1 MNKKC
6 WILFGLCMFCGV
18 VELVLTI
25 FQVKLDVLSVVVC
38 SLGILFFILFMI
50 SLFQFRKESDK

>member
-6 WILFGLCMFCGV
+6 WILFGLCMLCGI
-18 VELVLTI
+18 VEFVFTI
-25 FQVKLDVLSVVVC
+25 CQIKLDVVSVLIC
-38 SLGILFFILFMI
+38 SLGLLFFVLFMI